1 VEAEMNERLRE
12 LADQARFAKTADYPN
27 QDEVFERFAKLIV
40 KECIK
45 SFTFELEKL
54 VADLKA
60 QLRDL
65 DK

>member
-1 VEAEMNERLRE
+1 V
-12 LADQARFAKTADYPN
+12 KTADYPN
-27 QDEVFERFAKLIV
+27 QDEVFERFAKLVV

-45 SFTFELEKL
+45 SFICELEKL